1 VALAREIAAAARCAL
16 EKDPEFA
23 PALVAL
29 GIYERELAG
38 LGFFARVAARAFLGG
53 VEDTSLG
60 ESERLLRRAV
70 AQAPG
75 SLLARYELGLTLL
88 ARNKKDAGAAELRR
102 SLELLPSEASDVRRQ
117 LDASAQLARLAR

>member
-1 VALAREIAAAARCAL
+1 
-16 EKDPEFA
+16 
-23 PALVAL
+23 VAL

-38 LGFFARVAARAFLGG
+38 LGFFARVAARTLFGG

-70 AQAPG
+70 ALAPA

-88 ARNKKDAGAAELRR
+88 GMNKKDAAAAELRLV
-102 SLELLPSEASDVRRQ
+102 LELLPGEASDVRRQ
-117 LDASAQLARLAR
+117 LDAAARLARLAP